1 MRPQLT
7 WRAGRAAAAAC
18 ALALAAGVTGR
29 IATSTAAPPPH
40 GRHPASHEPRS
51 AQPARVR
58 AYLLHSNLLIGQ
70 DVAYVGQTS
79 PAGRRR
85 TIVVQLLEHARWV
98 AVARG
103 VSDRRGLFHARIWPQ
118 RLGRLR
124 LRLRVAGIPARRML
138 VNGSVATVFH
148 QVIASWYG
156 PGGVT
161 ACGEALGAAT
171 QGVANKTLPC
181 GTLVTLRYR
190 GRVVRVPVIDR
201 GPFVPG
207 RDYDLT
213 YATRLALG
221 AGDVSAIWASA

>member
-18 ALALAAGVTGR
+18 ALALAPGVTGR
-29 IATSTAAPPPH
+29 IAPPPAAPPPH
-40 GRHPASHEPRS
+40 GRHPPSHEPRS

-85 TIVVQLLEHARWV
+85 TIVVQLLERAHWV

-221 AGDVSAIWASA
+221 AGDVSAI